1 MLETAKKLKSEK
13 TQGQDKNE
21 IVELKQ
27 KLTKALD
34 EKASIEKSLAE
45 MKSKSEKNNSSHR
58 PLLDKSTADK
68 LRRYDM
74 LYDEGRRINEI
85 FGREIVEK
93 VTHFLSCS

>member
-1 MLETAKKLKSEK
+1 MLDTAKKSEK
-13 TQGQDKNE
+13 IHGQDKNE
-21 IVELKQ
+21 IAELKQ

-45 MKSKSEKNNSSHR
+45 MKSKSEKNNSSQR
-58 PLLDKSTADK
+58 PVDKSTADK